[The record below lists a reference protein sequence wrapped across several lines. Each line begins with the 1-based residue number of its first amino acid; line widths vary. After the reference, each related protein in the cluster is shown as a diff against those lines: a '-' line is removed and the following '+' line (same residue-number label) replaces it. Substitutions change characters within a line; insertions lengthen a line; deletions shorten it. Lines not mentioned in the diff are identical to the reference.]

1 MTPEATMLNRRTK
14 VIATLGPATDDEL
27 SLSRLIDAGVDIVRL
42 NFSHGSAE
50 DHQKRFNL
58 VKKIAEQKHKI
69 IGVLADLQGPKIRVS
84 SFKNGPV
91 ELTEGNE
98 FILDAALSAGE
109 GDEYKVGIDYKNLPQ
124 DVKKGDI
131 LKLDDGRITFSVE
144 DIKGVQIICK
154 VIVGGKLS
162 NHKGINREGGG
173 LSAKALTDKDKSD
186 LAFALKMGADYIALS
201 FPRDAADILEA
212 KKLIEEH
219 QKTPIKAGLIAKIER
234 TEAVHNI
241 EEIIEASDGVMV
253 ARGDLAIEIG
263 DAEVPVVQ
271 KEIIHLARALNKP
284 VITATQMM
292 ESMMTSTVPTRAE
305 VSDVAN
311 AVLDNSDAVML
322 SEETAV
328 GKHPWLVVKAM
339 SRVCQV
345 AEKQPRSQIS
355 QHRLE
360 CHFERVDEAIAMATM
375 YTANHLKIKAIIAL
389 TESGK
394 TALWMSRIRTG
405 IPIYALSR
413 DQRTLGKLTLYRGV
427 YPLFFDATHYGR
439 DEVNI
444 KAVAALE
451 AAYIVE
457 KGDLVIMT
465 KGDHMGVGGGSNAMK
480 ILIVGQVL

>member
-162 NHKGINREGGG
+162 NHKGISREGGG

-201 FPRDAADILEA
+201 FPRD
-212 KKLIEEH
+212 
-219 QKTPIKAGLIAKIER
+219 
-234 TEAVHNI
+234 
-241 EEIIEASDGVMV
+241 
-253 ARGDLAIEIG
+253 
-263 DAEVPVVQ
+263 
-271 KEIIHLARALNKP
+271 
-284 VITATQMM
+284 
-292 ESMMTSTVPTRAE
+292 
-305 VSDVAN
+305 
-311 AVLDNSDAVML
+311 
-322 SEETAV
+322 
-328 GKHPWLVVKAM
+328 
-339 SRVCQV
+339 
-345 AEKQPRSQIS
+345 
-355 QHRLE
+355 
-360 CHFERVDEAIAMATM
+360 
-375 YTANHLKIKAIIAL
+375 
-389 TESGK
+389 
-394 TALWMSRIRTG
+394 
-405 IPIYALSR
+405 
-413 DQRTLGKLTLYRGV
+413 
-427 YPLFFDATHYGR
+427 
-439 DEVNI
+439 
-444 KAVAALE
+444 
-451 AAYIVE
+451 
-457 KGDLVIMT
+457 
-465 KGDHMGVGGGSNAMK
+465 
-480 ILIVGQVL
+480 